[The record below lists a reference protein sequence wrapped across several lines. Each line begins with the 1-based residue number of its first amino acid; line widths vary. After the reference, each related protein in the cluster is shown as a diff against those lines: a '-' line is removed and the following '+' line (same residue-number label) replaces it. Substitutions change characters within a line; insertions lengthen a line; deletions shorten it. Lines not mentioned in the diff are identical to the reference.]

1 MIYLTYVSDC
11 CILQILYMHIFCIV
25 GVLTFYIFLYM
36 GLEFALNRA
45 RERYVLYVD
54 TVRRTYIHTYMLYI

>member
-1 MIYLTYVSDC
+1 MIYLTYVSGC

-45 RERYVLYVD
+45 REHYVYVD
-54 TVRRTYIHTYMLYI
+54 TVRRTYIRAILYI